1 MHMIYI
7 AIPLVYDGNLLT
19 PQMARA
25 IGRAWESYWGSYF
38 KCRKRYLCALWS
50 LGVGAAAGRGCEMF
64 MTAWVLVPL
73 QGAAAG
79 CVRLCVCVCLSVCV
93 CVPTPVSKEL
103 VDTCAEQGAIPLTSG
118 GWPPKRPLVRAAN
131 VPADLIRATGG
142 HGTRRTCVSVPFLL
156 LFLF

>member
-79 CVRLCVCVCLSVCV
+79 CVRLCVCVCVCLSVCV
-93 CVPTPVSKEL
+93 CQLLSLRNLLIHVQSRGPSLSPV
-103 VDTCAEQGAIPLTSG
+103 VD
-118 GWPPKRPLVRAAN
+118 
-131 VPADLIRATGG
+131 G
-142 HGTRRTCVSVPFLL
+142 HRRGHW
-156 LFLF
+156 